1 MLYTAFYIFTVGEIV
16 PRASSEEFA
25 FSFLLESIC
34 TIINAIIIGYMTTYM
49 DELSRKSAALSAK
62 INLTNTAMIN
72 LDLSRPL
79 KTEIS
84 KYIYNTHTTQTLQNE
99 MQGFLERLKP
109 SLKEKV
115 TKASFLSVIET
126 NYVMSGLLKQRTGQI
141 MEISMK
147 LQKSQIKSSKM

>member
-84 KYIYNTHTTQTLQNE
+84 KYIYNTHTT
-99 MQGFLERLKP
+99 
-109 SLKEKV
+109 
-115 TKASFLSVIET
+115 
-126 NYVMSGLLKQRTGQI
+126 
-141 MEISMK
+141 
-147 LQKSQIKSSKM
+147 